1 MPMDTREKLS
11 EAKKRGI
18 SIKMVAIYTEIKP
31 STLYAYN
38 CGKINLVKE
47 KEDKVIDFLDKV
59 LGL

>member
-1 MPMDTREKLS
+1 MNTREKLS
-11 EAKKRGI
+11 EAKRKGI
-18 SIKMVAIYTEIKP
+18 SIKMVALHTDIKV

-47 KEDKVIDFLDKV
+47 KEDKVVEFLDKV